1 MGTNEQIDLAKKPGE
16 ISTKLHKFY
25 KGKIETSIKTPIK
38 NYSDF
43 ALWYTP
49 GVASPCL
56 EIKKDKDLSFEYTNR
71 GNSIAVISDCS
82 RVLGLGDIGPESGLP
97 VMEGKAQLYKY
108 LGGVDAFPI
117 VLSTKNEDEI
127 ISACK
132 WISPSFGGINL
143 EDIEKPKCFTI
154 LDKLKGEINIPVW
167 HDDQQGTATV
177 ILAALINALKVVNKD
192 LKEVTIA
199 IIGSGA
205 AGTSTANLLEQ
216 VGADKKKIIFVDSKG
231 ILHPHREDLKKDFY
245 KYKICMETN
254 KEEKQ
259 GGISVALK
267 DVDVCIALSTS
278 GPGVIKKEWASDMAD
293 NAIMFACAN
302 PVPEIWPWDA
312 KEAGVKVVATG
323 RSDFPNQVN
332 NSLVF
337 PGIFRGALDV
347 RATSITDNMC
357 IAAAIAITE
366 IAEEKGID
374 ENRIMPSMENWE
386 IFPKEATAVG
396 LKAIEEK
403 IARKVM
409 SEEEIY
415 QNAYTIIKRSRDST
429 ELLMNNGL
437 IKEMPEEE

>member
-1 MGTNEQIDLAKKPGE
+1 MENEKQIKLAKKPGE
-16 ISTKLHKFY
+16 ISTKLHQFY
-25 KGKIETSIKTPIK
+25 RGKIETSIKTPIK

-56 EIKKDKDLSFEYTNR
+56 EIKKDKELSFEYTNR
-71 GNSIAVISDCS
+71 GNSVAVISDCS

-117 VLSTKNEDEI
+117 VLSTKDTNEI
-127 ISACK
+127 ISVCK
-132 WISPSFGGINL
+132 WISTSFGGINL

-154 LDKLKGEINIPVW
+154 LEKLKEEINIPVW

-177 ILAALINALKVVNKD
+177 ILAALINALKVVNKK
-192 LKEVTIA
+192 LGEVTIA

-205 AGTSTANLLEQ
+205 AGTSTANLLEK

-231 ILHPHREDLKKDFY
+231 ILHPNRDDLKNEHY
-245 KYKICMETN
+245 KYKICIETN
-254 KEEKQ
+254 KEEKK

-267 DVDVCIALSTS
+267 DADVCIALSTS
-278 GPGVIKKEWASDMAD
+278 GPGVIKKEWVSQMAD
-293 NAIMFACAN
+293 KSIMFACAN

-312 KEAGVKVVATG
+312 KEAGAKIVATG

-337 PGIFRGALDV
+337 PGIFRGSLDV

-357 IAAAIAITE
+357 IAAALSITE
-366 IAEEKGID
+366 IAEENGLD
-374 ENRIMPSMENWE
+374 ENKIMPSMENWE
-386 IFPKEATAVG
+386 IFPKEATAVA

-403 IARKVM
+403 IARKIM

-415 QNAYTIIKRSRDST
+415 QNAYNIIKRSRDT
-429 ELLMNNGL
+429 TQVLMDNGL
-437 IKEMPEEE
+437 IQPMPE